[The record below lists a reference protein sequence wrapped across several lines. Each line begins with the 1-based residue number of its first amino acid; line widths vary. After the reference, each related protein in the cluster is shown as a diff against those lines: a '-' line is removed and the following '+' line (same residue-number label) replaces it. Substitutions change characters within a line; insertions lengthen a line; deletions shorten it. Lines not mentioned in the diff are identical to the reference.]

1 MISFSLAVFSSSV
14 SSTVS
19 SFPVLLRSFRSSVM
33 FMHILVGS
41 VHVYSSKT
49 VFGHWKSIMATRE
62 GSMARSVMASG
73 VMLKV
78 ASSMRME
85 MAVMVSFRDF
95 ASAILI
101 LNKDYTLFLTAIV

>member
-1 MISFSLAVFSSSV
+1 MISLSLAVFSSSESSMV
-14 SSTVS
+14 SSL
-19 SFPVLLRSFRSSVM
+19 PVLLSNFSSSLM

-73 VMLKV
+73 LMLKV
-78 ASSMRME
+78 ASSMRMD
-85 MAVMVSFRDF
+85 MAVTMSLRDF

-101 LNKDYTLFLTAIV
+101 LNKEYTSPLTAYV